1 MPSVYQLKPAFQ
13 GLLRPLVRWLAGA
26 GVTANQVTVAA
37 LLLSIATGAALALW
51 PGERGPLLALPIVLL
66 VRMALNAVD
75 GMLAREHAQQSAL
88 GAVLNELGDVL
99 ADSALYLPLALNPAF
114 DSRLIVGI
122 VLLSVVSEM
131 TGIVGVQIGA
141 SRRYDGPCGKSDR
154 AFAFGLVSLLL
165 SFGVPAGLWLT
176 IVLGALLLLLAI
188 TILNRARG
196 ALRELRGQGVSD
208 RP

>member
-1 MPSVYQLKPAFQ
+1 VPSVYQLKPAFQ
-13 GLLRPLVRWLAGA
+13 GLLRPLVRFLAGA

-37 LLLSIATGAALALW
+37 VVLSIATGAALALW

-66 VRMALNAVD
+66 LRMALNAVD
-75 GMLAREHAQQSAL
+75 GMLAREHGQQSAL

-99 ADSALYLPLALNPAF
+99 ADSALSLPLALHPAF
-114 DSRLIVGI
+114 EARLVVGI
-122 VLLSVVSEM
+122 VLLAIVSEM

-165 SFGVPAGLWLT
+165 FFGVPAGLWLT
-176 IVLGALLLLLAI
+176 VVLGALLLLLAI
-188 TILNRARG
+188 TIVNRARG
-196 ALRELRGQGVSD
+196 ALRELGGQGASD